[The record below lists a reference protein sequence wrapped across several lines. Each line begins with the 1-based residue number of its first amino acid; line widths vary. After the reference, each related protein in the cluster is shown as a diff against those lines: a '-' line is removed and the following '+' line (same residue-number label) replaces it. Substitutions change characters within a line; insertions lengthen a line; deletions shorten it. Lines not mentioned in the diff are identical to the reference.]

1 MALQKTYLQ
10 SNSQADPIARI
21 AFERPAL
28 ALCYPLLK
36 SASASPKLEVKFGK
50 DSERKGPNHSTVTL
64 VLSSFVELERRDMI
78 AIGTSTFMAGRGETG
93 GMWVTKKVPSCP
105 GKGMSTDLFNC
116 ITHGYSALAE
126 VVARYFRDHYRRDP
140 WTLAPTLGLQE
151 ARAYG
156 YVTSQQWPAPGVKKL
171 LSRFGLAS
179 DVQTLWVRD
188 GMKVREAT
196 QASRLLRIHID
207 EFRANSRSMYE
218 GMRLSIAET
227 IDRLD
232 EHLTPGI
239 IRLPLLKKRYAT
251 G

>member
-1 MALQKTYLQ
+1 MALQKTYLKP
-10 SNSQADPIARI
+10 NSQTDPIARI

-28 ALCYPLLK
+28 ALCYPSLK
-36 SASASPKLEVKFGK
+36 SASASPQLDARFGR
-50 DSERKGPNHSTVTL
+50 DSEKKGPNHPTVTL
-64 VLSSFVELERRDMI
+64 LLSSFVELERRDMI
-78 AIGTSTFMAGRGETG
+78 AIGSSTFMAGRGDTG

-105 GKGMSTDLFNC
+105 GKGLSADLFNC
-116 ITHGYSALAE
+116 ITHGYSALEE
-126 VVARYFRDHYRRDP
+126 VVARFFRDYYRQDP
-140 WTLAPTLGLQE
+140 WTLAPTLGMEE

-156 YVTSQQWPAPGVKKL
+156 YVTSQQWPASGLKRL
-171 LSRFGLAS
+171 LSRFGLSS

-207 EFRANSRSMYE
+207 EFRADSRGIYE
-218 GMRLSIAET
+218 GMRLGIAET
-227 IDRLD
+227 IDKLD